1 MNFKERNQRL
11 VPLLIKRK
19 FWKSIGLSPFT
30 ISSWYRIM
38 VNKHGAKAL
47 YPNMTS
53 LLELCIIIPSSSAE
67 VERGFSLLKLLCIR
81 LRASILPITL
91 DILMR
96 DILLYFNDILMW
108 RLTYRW
114 CLWESCRNIPRQCCR
129 WKW

>member
-1 MNFKERNQRL
+1 
-11 VPLLIKRK
+11 
-19 FWKSIGLSPFT
+19 
-30 ISSWYRIM
+30 M
-38 VNKHGAKAL
+38 VNKYGAKAL

-108 RLTYRW
+108 RLTYR
-114 CLWESCRNIPRQCCR
+114 
-129 WKW
+129 